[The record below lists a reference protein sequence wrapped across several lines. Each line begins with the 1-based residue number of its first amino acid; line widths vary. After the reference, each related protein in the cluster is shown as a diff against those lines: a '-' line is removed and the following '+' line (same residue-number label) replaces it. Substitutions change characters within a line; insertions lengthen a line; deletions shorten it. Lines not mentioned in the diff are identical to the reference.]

1 MGGTQRVAKFVK
13 YLPEFGWQPVVVTV
27 KNISYYAEDLSL
39 LQDVR
44 GAPVRR
50 TGSLDPQ
57 RLLKLFSNVRP
68 PRQKVIRSKESSW
81 THKVNRLLSWV
92 LLPDTKLLWQPFA
105 YKAAMDILRAGKIDC
120 LLTTSPP
127 HSVHLAGS
135 LLHKTYKIPWVAD
148 FRDGWAS
155 GNFQYEPTKLHRR
168 LNELLETRVLKQAD
182 QVISVSEPLTE
193 KLRQHNFENSERFHT
208 ITNGFDWQDF
218 PAQKPQFGEDVFT
231 ITYSGAM
238 SNIAPLQGF
247 FTALSEL
254 LKSQPDL
261 RKKLGVRLVGL
272 DMEGQVQ
279 RFVTDAG
286 LKDLVTFCGYR
297 PHGEAVDFLLKSH
310 LLLYPVADWASDDF
324 VPGKTFEYM
333 AAQKPV
339 LALGPNVEG
348 VRLLKNVADVEHA
361 GHKDISKIVDL
372 LKARIEA
379 DWGMSQNSPDR
390 KTLEIFE
397 RKMLTRKLAGIL
409 DAAIS

>member
-13 YLPEFGWQPVVVTV
+13 YLPEFGWKPVVVTV
-27 KNISYYAEDLSL
+27 KDIFYYAEDRSL
-39 LQDVR
+39 LEDVKD
-44 GAPVRR
+44 AQVRR

-57 RLLKLFSNVRP
+57 RLLELFSNVRA
-68 PRQKVIRSKESSW
+68 PRQKVAHSNEPSW
-81 THKVNRLLSWV
+81 THKVNRLLSWM

-105 YKAAMDILRAGKIDC
+105 YKAAMDIIRAGKIDC

-135 LLHKTYKIPWVAD
+135 LLHKMYKIPWVAD

-168 LNELLETRVLKQAD
+168 LNNLLEEHILKQAD
-182 QVISVSEPLTE
+182 QVISVSAPLTE
-193 KLRQHNFENSERFHT
+193 KLQQCDLENRGRFYT
-208 ITNGFDWQDF
+208 ITNGFDRQDF
-218 PAQKPQFGEDVFT
+218 SEQKPQSEDDVFT

-272 DMEGQVQ
+272 DMEGQMQ

-286 LKDLVTFCGYR
+286 LKELVTFCGYR
-297 PHGEAVDFLLKSH
+297 PHTEAVGFLLKSH
-310 LLLYPVADWASDDF
+310 LLLYPVADWANDDF

-348 VRLLKNVADVEHA
+348 VRLLKNVADVDHA

-372 LKARIEA
+372 LEARIEGE
-379 DWGMSQNSPDR
+379 WGMSQNSSKG
-390 KTLEIFE
+390 KTLERFE
-397 RKMLTRKLAGIL
+397 RKTLTRKLASIL
-409 DAAIS
+409 DTAIS